1 MSSGRAGT
9 CPKGGR
15 GMLSWSLEPGSGPK
29 QEAGRSVTFR
39 SRRWARGAASG
50 GKVQSG
56 APPPGVCAGGGAMT
70 SRVGTGLCPGVGA
83 SWQGRCGRR

>member
-15 GMLSWSLEPGSGPK
+15 GTLSWSLEPGSGPK

-39 SRRWARGAASG
+39 SRRWARGLRRVGRCRAG
-50 GKVQSG
+50 LR
-56 APPPGVCAGGGAMT
+56 PPGCAQEA
-70 SRVGTGLCPGVGA
+70 GL
-83 SWQGRCGRR
+83 